1 MSDKIEINSAYIVEL
16 TSIIEA
22 KKSKELISRIEELH
36 IADIAEI
43 IEDLSL
49 ENAKYLFEL
58 ISDEEKSAAVLVEL
72 EDDTRED
79 LLEDLSAKEIA
90 KEVIDNLESDD
101 AADII
106 GELSEDKKE
115 EVLSHIEDEELA
127 SDISD
132 LLNYPE
138 DTAGG
143 LMAKELIKVNENWN
157 TVQCLKEMRKQA
169 EGIKKV
175 YTIYVVNNN
184 DKLLGLLSL
193 RKLLLTERS
202 TSIKDII
209 TTEIISVKATTD
221 DKDVANIMHKYD
233 LVALPVIDDLGKLIG
248 RITVDDVMDVAKE
261 EAEKDY
267 QMASGISEDVESGDS
282 VFELTRARLPWLLIG
297 MLGGLLGAEVI
308 GIFDLKKNLELAF
321 FIPLIAAM
329 GGNVGVQSAAIVVQG
344 LANDSLKME
353 NIFQKLI
360 KELGVG
366 LLNGIICSVIILGAA
381 FGLGYSMELSFTVSI
396 SLLAVIVF
404 AAIFGTFIPLT
415 LEKYKIDPALA
426 TGPFITTVNDV
437 LGLFIYF
444 WIGQA
449 ILGQAIL

>member
-1 MSDKIEINSAYIVEL
+1 MSDRIEINSAYIEQITAL
-16 TSIIEA
+16 IEA
-22 KKSKELISRIEELH
+22 NISKELSVIITDLH

-43 IEDLSL
+43 IEDLSIG
-49 ENAKYLFEL
+49 NAHFFFNL
-58 ISDEEKSAAVLVEL
+58 IDEEKAALVLVEL
-72 EDDTRED
+72 EDDIRED
-79 LLEDLSAKEIA
+79 LLSDLTAQEIA
-90 KEVIDNLESDD
+90 EEVIDNLESDD
-101 AADII
+101 AADVIA
-106 GELSEDKKE
+106 ELSKEKKE
-115 EVLSHIEDEELA
+115 EVLAHIEDGEHA

-132 LLNYPE
+132 LLSYPE

-143 LMAKELIKVNENWN
+143 LMAKELIKVNENW
-157 TVQCLKEMRKQA
+157 TTLQCLKEMRKQA
-169 EGIKKV
+169 EHVKEV
-175 YTIYVVNNN
+175 HTIYVVDN
-184 DKLLGLLSL
+184 DDELLGSMSL
-193 RKLLLTERS
+193 RKLLLIETN
-202 TSIKDII
+202 TPIKDII
-209 TTEIISVKATTD
+209 KTDIVSVKATED
-221 DKDVANIMHKYD
+221 DEDVANIMNKYD
-233 LVALPVIDDLGKLIG
+233 LIVLPVVDNLNRLIG
-248 RITVDDVMDVAKE
+248 RITIDDVMDVVKE

-267 QMASGISEDVESGDS
+267 QMASGISEDVESSDS
-282 VFELTRARLPWLLIG
+282 IWELTRARLPWLLIG
-297 MLGGLLGAEVI
+297 MIGGLLGAKVI
-308 GIFDLKKNLELAF
+308 GIFDLENNFELAF

-381 FGLGYSMELSFTVSI
+381 FSLGYSMELSLTVSI

-404 AAIFGTFIPLT
+404 AAVFGTFIPLT

-449 ILGQAIL
+449 IL

>member
-1 MSDKIEINSAYIVEL
+1 MSDKIEINSAYIEEL
-16 TSIIEA
+16 TSLIESQN
-22 KKSKELISRIEELH
+22 SKELISRIVELH

-72 EDDTRED
+72 EDDTREE

-90 KEVIDNLESDD
+90 EEVIDNLESDD
-101 AADII
+101 AADLI

-132 LLNYPE
+132 LLNYHE

-169 EGIKKV
+169 DDVKKV
-175 YTIYVVNNN
+175 YTIYVVDDN

-221 DKDVANIMHKYD
+221 DEDVANIMQKYD
-233 LVALPVIDDLGKLIG
+233 LVALPVIDDLGRLIG

-267 QMASGISEDVESGDS
+267 QMASGISEDVESSDS
-282 VFELTRARLPWLLIG
+282 VWELTRARLPWLLIG
-297 MLGGLLGAEVI
+297 MMGGLLGAEVI
-308 GIFDLKKNLELAF
+308 GIFDLKENLELAF

-353 NIFQKLI
+353 NLFQKLI

-366 LLNGIICSVIILGAA
+366 LLNGLICSVIILGAA
-381 FGLGYSMELSFTVSI
+381 FGLGYSMELSLTVSI

-404 AAIFGTFIPLT
+404 AAVFGTFIPLT

-449 ILGQAIL
+449 IL